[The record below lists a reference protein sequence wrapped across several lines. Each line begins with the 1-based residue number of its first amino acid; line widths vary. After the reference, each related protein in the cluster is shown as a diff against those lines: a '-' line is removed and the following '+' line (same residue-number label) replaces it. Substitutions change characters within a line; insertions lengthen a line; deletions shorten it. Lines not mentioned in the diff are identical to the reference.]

1 MRTPDEIKWAL
12 KVCSELC
19 SSASV
24 CKFCPYDDECRRMTE
39 EENIVPG
46 SAMMRDAIEYIQR
59 LEAEIPHWIST
70 KERLPELDRH
80 DHSQSVC
87 SLLLKTNGDIDIG
100 CRINARGL
108 WSTLCGVTRNEYVAY
123 WMPLPERPTLM
134 ADNPKPSANA
144 LIREKLE
151 AQRQHRL
158 AVVDKLITGGAPKA
172 AIEVA
177 RKKVL
182 ETERRLA
189 CIDAGVDLAGFCH
202 LDGDADSDG
211 I

>member
-1 MRTPDEIKWAL
+1 MRTPGEIK
-12 KVCSELC
+12 
-19 SSASV
+19 
-24 CKFCPYDDECRRMTE
+24 R
-39 EENIVPG
+39 G
-46 SAMMRDAIEYIQR
+46 
-59 LEAEIPHWIST
+59 LEAEIPQWVRA
-70 KERLPELDRH
+70 KERLPELDQG
-80 DHSQSVC
+80 DHSQSVDC
-87 SLLLKTNGDIDIG
+87 LLLETNGDIDIG

-108 WSTLCGVTRNEYVAY
+108 WSTLRGVIKDEYVAY

-134 ADNPKPSANA
+134 VDDPKPSARA
-144 LIREKLE
+144 LIREKLDV
-151 AQRQHRL
+151 QRQHRL

-189 CIDAGVDLAGFCH
+189 CIDAGLDLVGFRP
-202 LDGDADSDG
+202 LDGDADGDG